1 MEGQTESGKHL
12 TLNSYMLTVIA
23 QRLLWKRDAR
33 KEIFIWV
40 ADENKF

>member
-12 TLNSYMLTVIA
+12 TRNSYMLTVIT
-23 QRLLWKRDAR
+23 QRKQDAR
-33 KEIFIWV
+33 QEIFIWV